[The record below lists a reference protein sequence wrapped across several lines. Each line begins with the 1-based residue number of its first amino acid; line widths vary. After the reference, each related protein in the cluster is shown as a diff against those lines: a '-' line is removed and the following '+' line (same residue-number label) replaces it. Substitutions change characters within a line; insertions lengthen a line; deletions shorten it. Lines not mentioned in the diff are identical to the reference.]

1 MVCLLKS
8 ITVLCAGRSYEE
20 REPNTDDNLI
30 PVRSKEATVIIGKLF
45 GKAVAIFEECGVN
58 MPSNERKMVKKTN
71 WD

>member
-1 MVCLLKS
+1 MK
-8 ITVLCAGRSYEE
+8 

-45 GKAVAIFEECGVN
+45 GKAVAIFEERGVN
-58 MPSNERKMVKKTN
+58 MAPNKRKMVKKTK